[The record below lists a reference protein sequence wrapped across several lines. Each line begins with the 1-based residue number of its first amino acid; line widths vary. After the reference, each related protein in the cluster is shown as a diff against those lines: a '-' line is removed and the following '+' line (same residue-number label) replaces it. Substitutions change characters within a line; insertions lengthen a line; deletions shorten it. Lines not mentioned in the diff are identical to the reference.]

1 MINNA
6 FYYPVN
12 AGYDAALHL
21 TYAKIV
27 SEELRLPTFIETR
40 ENYNPPLFYLISG
53 LVIRLNSYF
62 FKLNFFQ
69 AAKIW
74 QFINILLAIT
84 SIYLWIQIIR
94 QLYPKSPNKNYHLL
108 LFVFV
113 LLSFPVWYKTIVMFS
128 IETWYL
134 FTSSLYLWFFIIKF
148 IPKPNFI
155 NIIILSL
162 ILIVNLLT
170 KLNAFTLLVVTIIG
184 LLGLVW
190 IKRLV
195 VKKLAVHFLLIIIL
209 VLSGSGWFY
218 IGRSNQGIY
227 GVGEGGEPDIPL
239 LKRQPISFYT
249 DIPFT
254 LMMTYP
260 MRQNQPLNKLI
271 PIFYSEFWGDFWNY
285 FPQRRFKQSMSVV
298 KQNREN
304 SLPQRIKAL
313 VLQNQINLLP
323 TVLMVM
329 GLLFLIYYLT
339 KNIIHPNKTRLIQVI
354 LLTFFIV
361 NWLGFIFMLT
371 KFPSWKGD
379 SIKASYML
387 SLMPIFAYLLM
398 IGLEKFRS
406 VKYLIIPLHIWLIA
420 AVIIN
425 LSFSWF

>member
-21 TYAKIV
+21 TYAKII

-53 LVIRLNSYF
+53 LLIRFSSYVF
-62 FKLNFFQ
+62 GVDFFQ

-74 QFINILLAIT
+74 QFINILLAFT
-84 SIYLWIQIIR
+84 SIYLWRQIIK
-94 QLYPKSPNKNYHLL
+94 QIYSNNQNKNYHIL
-108 LFVFV
+108 LFPLA

-128 IETWYL
+128 IEAWFL

-148 IPKPNFI
+148 IPKPNFV
-155 NIIILSL
+155 NVIILSL
-162 ILIVNLLT
+162 ILIINLLT
-170 KLNAFTLLVVTIIG
+170 KINAFTLLAVTIIG
-184 LLGLVW
+184 LLGLVL
-190 IKRLV
+190 IKKIN
-195 VKKLAVHFLLIIIL
+195 VKKAIVYLLIVIVL

-218 IGRSNQGIY
+218 IGRRNQGIY

-239 LKRQPISFYT
+239 LKRQSISFYT

-285 FPQRRFKQSMSVV
+285 FPQRRYGLPVAEVRK
-298 KQNREN
+298 NREVSN
-304 SLPQRIKAL
+304 SQRIASL
-313 VLQNQINLLP
+313 VLQNKINLLP
-323 TVLMVM
+323 TFLMVF
-329 GLLFLIYYLT
+329 GLIVLIYRLIRNFIYR
-339 KNIIHPNKTRLIQVI
+339 KQWLIQV
-354 LLTFFIV
+354 LLLIFFMI
-361 NWLGFIFMLT
+361 NWCGFIFMLT

-387 SLMPIFAYLLM
+387 SLMPIFAYLLV
-398 IGLEKFRS
+398 IGLETVRS
-406 VKYLIIPLHIWLIA
+406 VKYLLTPLYIWLLIN
-420 AVIIN
+420 VIVN